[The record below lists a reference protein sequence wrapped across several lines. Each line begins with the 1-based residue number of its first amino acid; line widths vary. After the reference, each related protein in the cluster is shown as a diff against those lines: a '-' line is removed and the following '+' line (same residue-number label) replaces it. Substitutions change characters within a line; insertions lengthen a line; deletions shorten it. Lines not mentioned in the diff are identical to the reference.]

1 MEHIFY
7 YVISEQIE
15 GKNYAYAETIKGTEN
30 LVSHIKRLENV
41 ICVNAVKT
49 RKEAEHIAYMW
60 NQTYKENGT
69 NLL

>member
-49 RKEAEHIAYMW
+49 RKEAEHIA
-60 NQTYKENGT
+60 
-69 NLL
+69 